1 MAKKDKRN
9 NIFKDSTQN
18 LRMNSKVNEA
28 MRDFQNQNPNQQHN
42 VKKEA
47 LGPNTKR

>member
-1 MAKKDKRN
+1 MAKKNKRS
-9 NIFKDSTQN
+9 NIFKNSAQD

-28 MRDFQNQNPNQQHN
+28 MRDFQNQNQEHN

-47 LGPNTKR
+47 LGPNTDR

>member
-1 MAKKDKRN
+1 MSEKEKNAKTANQTTGKELLKD
-9 NIFKDSTQN
+9 
-18 LRMNSKVNEA
+18 
-28 MRDFQNQNPNQQHN
+28 QNPNQQHN

>member
-1 MAKKDKRN
+1 MAKRDKRS

-18 LRMNSKVNEA
+18 LRMNSRVNEA
-28 MRDFQNQNPNQQHN
+28 LRDFQNQNQEHN

-47 LGPNTKR
+47 LGPNTDR